1 MAKME
6 PYIYN
11 WYSFLKNGEL
21 MGTRCTKCGTYEFPP
36 LPICNECGERE
47 MEWVKMSGHA
57 KMLNAG
63 YAPMGI
69 YPLSDDPK
77 VCIGVQMEEGPMF
90 KSWLTGVK
98 KPGKLAQQLQK
109 TPMPID
115 VEAEIVALDENI
127 SWPAFRIAENQED
140 SCR

>member
-11 WYSFLKNGEL
+11 WYEYLKKGKL
-21 MGTRCTKCGTYEFPP
+21 MGTRCKKCGCYEFPP
-36 LPICNECGERE
+36 LPICNECGSTDV
-47 MEWVKMSGHA
+47 EWVEMSGKA

-63 YAPMGI
+63 YSPMGI
-69 YPLSDDPK
+69 YPLTDDPK

-98 KPGKLAQQLQK
+98 KPGKLSQELQE

-115 VEAEIVALDENI
+115 VEAEIVELDENI
-127 SWPAFRIAENQED
+127 SWPAFKMKD
-140 SCR
+140 KK